1 MTEQKLAKDLSS
13 VSNEPKA
20 DEMEIDLMDILRKII
35 AIRKTL
41 YKAVG
46 IGLVIGIIV
55 ALSIPKK
62 YTVEVTLSPEMG
74 NSKGNSGLASMAAS
88 FLGAGTGMS
97 GDGVDAL
104 NASLSPEIVS
114 STPFLLELLSMS
126 VPSGG
131 EESEKIDLG
140 SYLDSQSSPWWS
152 YVMGLSGMAISGV
165 RALFADEDESDGLRN
180 NKFGTIELTKEEDE
194 KITSLKK
201 NITAVMDKKTAITN
215 VSVTLQDPKVAA
227 VVADSVV
234 HKLQEYITGYRTFKA
249 KEDCAYLEK
258 LFKERREEYYAAQ
271 KKYAEY
277 VDTHDN
283 LILLSVRA
291 EQERLQNDM
300 SLAYQVYSQVAN
312 QFQVAQAKV
321 QEEKPVFAVVEP
333 AVVPQQSSGTSR
345 KMYVIV
351 FVFLSVATVIG
362 WKLFGEEFWDK
373 LRREFV

>member
-1 MTEQKLAKDLSS
+1 MTEQKLAKDLPF

-152 YVMGLSGMAISGV
+152 YVMGLPGMVISGV
-165 RALFADEDESDGLRN
+165 RSLFADEDESSGLRN
-180 NKFGTIELTKEEDE
+180 NKSATIELTKEEDK

-201 NITAVMDKKTAITN
+201 NITAMMDKKTAITN

-234 HKLQEYITGYRTFKA
+234 HKLQEYITSYRTFKA

-258 LFKERREEYYAAQ
+258 LFKERQEEYYVAQ

-312 QFQVAQAKV
+312 QLQLAQAKV

-333 AVVPQQSSGTSR
+333 AVVPQQPSGTGR
-345 KMYVIV
+345 KTYVIV
-351 FVFLSVATVIG
+351 FVFLSLATVIG

-373 LRREFV
+373 LKREFV

>member
-140 SYLDSQSSPWWS
+140 SYLDSQSPWWS
-152 YVMGLSGMAISGV
+152 YVMGLPGMAISGV

>member
-62 YTVEVTLSPEMG
+62 YTVEVTPEMG

-152 YVMGLSGMAISGV
+152 YVMGLPGMAISGV

>member
-1 MTEQKLAKDLSS
+1 MTEQKLAKDLPS
-13 VSNEPKA
+13 VS
-20 DEMEIDLMDILRKII
+20 DESKTDETEIDLMEILRRII

-46 IGLVIGIIV
+46 IGLLIGIIV
-55 ALSIPKK
+55 ALSVPKK

-88 FLGAGTGMS
+88 FLGAGMSMS
-97 GDGVDAL
+97 GDGADAL
-104 NASLSPEIVS
+104 NASLSPDIVS
-114 STPFLLELLSMS
+114 STPFLLELLSMGVS
-126 VPSGG
+126 VDGG
-131 EESEKIDLG
+131 ESERIDLG
-140 SYLDSQSSPWWS
+140 SYLDTQSSPWWS
-152 YVMGLSGMAISGV
+152 YVMGLPGMAISGV
-165 RALFADEDESDGLRN
+165 RSLFSSENESSSQRN
-180 NKFGTIELTKEEDE
+180 KDYGTIELTKEEDK

-201 NITAVMDKKTAITN
+201 SITAVMDKKTAITN

-234 HKLQEYITGYRTFKA
+234 HKLQEYIIGYRTCKA

-258 LFKERREEYYAAQ
+258 LFKERQEEYYAAQ

-283 LILLSVRA
+283 LILQSVRA

-312 QFQVAQAKV
+312 QLQVARAKV

-333 AVVPQQSSGTSR
+333 AVVPQHPSGTSR
-345 KMYVIV
+345 KMYVII
-351 FVFLSVATVIG
+351 FIFLSIATVIG
-362 WKLFGEEFWDK
+362 WRLFGEEFWDK
-373 LRREFV
+373 LKREFA

>member
-1 MTEQKLAKDLSS
+1 MTEQKLANDFPS
-13 VSNEPKA
+13 VSNEPKT
-20 DEMEIDLMDILRKII
+20 DEMEIDLMEILRKII

-46 IGLVIGIIV
+46 IGLIIGIIV
-55 ALSIPKK
+55 ALSVPKK
-62 YTVEVTLSPEMG
+62 YTVGVTLSPEMG
-74 NSKGNSGLASMAAS
+74 NSKSNGGLASMAAS
-88 FLGAGTGMS
+88 FLVAGMSMS
-97 GDGVDAL
+97 GDGSDAL
-104 NASLSPEIVS
+104 NASLSPDIVS
-114 STPFLLELLSMS
+114 STPFLLELLSMN
-126 VPSGG
+126 VPVDS

-152 YVMGLSGMAISGV
+152 YIMEFPGVAISGV
-165 RALFADEDESDGLRN
+165 RSLFSSEDESSSQRN
-180 NKFGTIELTKEEDE
+180 KKYGTIELTEEEDK

-234 HKLQEYITGYRTFKA
+234 HKLQEYIIGYRTFKA
-249 KEDCAYLEK
+249 KEDCDYLEK
-258 LFKERREEYYAAQ
+258 LFKERQEEYYAAQ
-271 KKYAEY
+271 KKYADY

-283 LILLSVRA
+283 LILQSVRA

-300 SLAYQVYSQVAN
+300 NLAYQVYSQVAN
-312 QFQVAQAKV
+312 QLQVARAKV

-333 AVVPQQSSGTSR
+333 AVVPQQPSGTSR
-345 KMYVIV
+345 KMYVII
-351 FVFLSVATVIG
+351 FVFLSVATVIV

-373 LRREFV
+373 LKREFV